1 MTPCLFPAWIDAKS
15 LGRGAEMAFTRDNFL
30 SFRTLEGIADLRTQ
44 FAQLLHEAGFLGA
57 RAGKGCSRGPG
68 GGKGGGSSSGRG
80 GKKSIPAPRGGSSSD
95 AGSSST
101 NKPESSSNRQ
111 PFNPRMLSRRG
122 GPPSDDP
129 VWREANRN
137 SQNTRLLKAVLVAGL
152 YPNLV
157 KVAPGHKPTAPPKL
171 AYLSDEGREE
181 SLQVHPS
188 SVNHGTKKVRVI
200 CICARA
206 IIRLTRFV
214 SCVQYGTKWLVY
226 HERVQTTG
234 VYVHDCST
242 VTPYQLLLF
251 GGNIEVQ
258 HANGTLS
265 LDRWATFKAP
275 ARVGVLLKEIRGR
288 LDGVLR
294 DKIEMPDEDVTAS
307 GGPVVEAILQL
318 LNTEPATAAPTNAN
332 SVYS

>member
-1 MTPCLFPAWIDAKS
+1 MLGGRSPFVAPLDKRDEADAAKRMFSEDQSDHLTNLNAFNGTFIFILVKCAIRMTPCLFTAWVDAKS

-57 RAGKGCSRGPG
+57 RAGKGGSRNG
-68 GGKGGGSSSGRG
+68 GGKGGSSSGGRG
-80 GKKSIPAPRGGSSSD
+80 GKKNIPAPRGGSSSD

-122 GPPSDDP
+122 GPPPDDP

-137 SQNTRLLKAVLVAGL
+137 SSNTRLVKAVLVAGL

-188 SVNHGTKKVRVI
+188 SVNHGTKKV
-200 CICARA
+200 
-206 IIRLTRFV
+206 
-214 SCVQYGTKWLVY
+214 S
-226 HERVQTTG
+226 
-234 VYVHDCST
+234 
-242 VTPYQLLLF
+242 LF
-251 GGNIEVQ
+251 
-258 HANGTLS
+258 
-265 LDRWATFKAP
+265 
-275 ARVGVLLKEIRGR
+275 
-288 LDGVLR
+288 
-294 DKIEMPDEDVTAS
+294 
-307 GGPVVEAILQL
+307 
-318 LNTEPATAAPTNAN
+318 
-332 SVYS
+332 

>member
-1 MTPCLFPAWIDAKS
+1 MTPCLFTAWIDAKS

-57 RAGKGCSRGPG
+57 RAGKGGSRGPG
-68 GGKGGGSSSGRG
+68 GGKGGGSSS
-80 GKKSIPAPRGGSSSD
+80 D
-95 AGSSST
+95 ASST

-122 GPPSDDP
+122 GPPPDDP

-137 SQNTRLLKAVLVAGL
+137 SSNTRLVKAVLVAGL

-188 SVNHGTKKVRVI
+188 SVNHGTKKV
-200 CICARA
+200 
-206 IIRLTRFV
+206 
-214 SCVQYGTKWLVY
+214 S
-226 HERVQTTG
+226 
-234 VYVHDCST
+234 
-242 VTPYQLLLF
+242 LF
-251 GGNIEVQ
+251 
-258 HANGTLS
+258 
-265 LDRWATFKAP
+265 
-275 ARVGVLLKEIRGR
+275 
-288 LDGVLR
+288 
-294 DKIEMPDEDVTAS
+294 
-307 GGPVVEAILQL
+307 
-318 LNTEPATAAPTNAN
+318 
-332 SVYS
+332 

>member
-1 MTPCLFPAWIDAKS
+1 
-15 LGRGAEMAFTRDNFL
+15 MAFTRDNFL

-57 RAGKGCSRGPG
+57 RAGKGGSRNG
-68 GGKGGGSSSGRG
+68 GGKGGSSSGGRG
-80 GKKSIPAPRGGSSSD
+80 GKKNIPAPRGGSSSD

-122 GPPSDDP
+122 GPPADDP

-188 SVNHGTKKVRVI
+188 SVNHGTKKV
-200 CICARA
+200 
-206 IIRLTRFV
+206 
-214 SCVQYGTKWLVY
+214 S
-226 HERVQTTG
+226 
-234 VYVHDCST
+234 
-242 VTPYQLLLF
+242 LF
-251 GGNIEVQ
+251 
-258 HANGTLS
+258 
-265 LDRWATFKAP
+265 
-275 ARVGVLLKEIRGR
+275 
-288 LDGVLR
+288 
-294 DKIEMPDEDVTAS
+294 
-307 GGPVVEAILQL
+307 
-318 LNTEPATAAPTNAN
+318 
-332 SVYS
+332 

>member
-1 MTPCLFPAWIDAKS
+1 MGGRSPFVAPLDKRDEADAAKRMFSEDQSDHLTNLNAFNAWVDAKS

-57 RAGKGCSRGPG
+57 RAGKGGSRGPG

-80 GKKSIPAPRGGSSSD
+80 GKKNIPAPRGGSSSD
-95 AGSSST
+95 ASSST

-188 SVNHGTKKVRVI
+188 SVNHGTKKVSLFLVTFGYFWLFLVI
-200 CICARA
+200 CTRA
-206 IIRLTRFV
+206 I
-214 SCVQYGTKWLVY
+214 
-226 HERVQTTG
+226 
-234 VYVHDCST
+234 
-242 VTPYQLLLF
+242 
-251 GGNIEVQ
+251 
-258 HANGTLS
+258 
-265 LDRWATFKAP
+265 
-275 ARVGVLLKEIRGR
+275 
-288 LDGVLR
+288 
-294 DKIEMPDEDVTAS
+294 
-307 GGPVVEAILQL
+307 
-318 LNTEPATAAPTNAN
+318 
-332 SVYS
+332 

>member
-1 MTPCLFPAWIDAKS
+1 MTPCLFTAWVDAKS
-15 LGRGAEMAFTRDNFL
+15 LGRGAEMAFTRENFL

-57 RAGKGCSRGPG
+57 RAGKGSSRGPG
-68 GGKGGGSSSGRG
+68 GGKGGSSSGRG
-80 GKKSIPAPRGGSSSD
+80 GKKNIPAPRGGSSSD
-95 AGSSST
+95 ASST
-101 NKPESSSNRQ
+101 NKPESSNKQ

-122 GPPSDDP
+122 GPPPDDP
-129 VWREANRN
+129 VWRDANRN
-137 SQNTRLLKAVLVAGL
+137 SSNTRLLKAVLVAGL

-157 KVAPGHKPTAPPKL
+157 KVSPSHKPTAPPKL

-188 SVNHGTKKVRVI
+188 SVNHGTKKVSYIFI
-200 CICARA
+200 CVRA
-206 IIRLTRFV
+206 IRMMSCFV
-214 SCVQYGTKWLVY
+214 SCVQYGNKWLVY

-234 VYVHDCST
+234 VYVRDCST

-251 GGNIEVQ
+251 GGKIEVQ
-258 HANGTLS
+258 HSGGTLS

>member
-1 MTPCLFPAWIDAKS
+1 MLGGRSPFVAPLDKRDEADAAKRMFSEDQSDHLTNLNAFNAWVDAKS

-57 RAGKGCSRGPG
+57 RAGKGGSRNG
-68 GGKGGGSSSGRG
+68 GGKGGSSSGGRG
-80 GKKSIPAPRGGSSSD
+80 GKKNIPAPRGGSSSD

-122 GPPSDDP
+122 GPPADDP

-137 SQNTRLLKAVLVAGL
+137 SSNTRLLKAVLVAGL

-188 SVNHGTKKVRVI
+188 SVNHGTKKVRVYFY
-200 CICARA
+200 
-206 IIRLTRFV
+206 LHTGK
-214 SCVQYGTKWLVY
+214 STDTCVLFHVY
-226 HERVQTTG
+226 STEPSGWCTTNA
-234 VYVHDCST
+234 S
-242 VTPYQLLLF
+242 
-251 GGNIEVQ
+251 
-258 HANGTLS
+258 
-265 LDRWATFKAP
+265 R
-275 ARVGVLLKEIRGR
+275 RRGCTS
-288 LDGVLR
+288 
-294 DKIEMPDEDVTAS
+294 VTA
-307 GGPVVEAILQL
+307 PR
-318 LNTEPATAAPTNAN
+318 
-332 SVYS
+332 

>member
-1 MTPCLFPAWIDAKS
+1 MTPRLSTAWIDAKS

-57 RAGKGCSRGPG
+57 RAGKGGSRGPG

-80 GKKSIPAPRGGSSSD
+80 GKKNIPAPRGGSSSD

-122 GPPSDDP
+122 GPPPDDP

-137 SQNTRLLKAVLVAGL
+137 SSNTRLVKAVLVAGL

-188 SVNHGTKKVRVI
+188 SVNHGTKKVSLFLVTFGYFWLFLVI
-200 CICARA
+200 FGYLHTGNSTDVVFCFIH
-206 IIRLTRFV
+206 
-214 SCVQYGTKWLVY
+214 VY
-226 HERVQTTG
+226 STEPSGWCTTNA
-234 VYVHDCST
+234 SK
-242 VTPYQLLLF
+242 
-251 GGNIEVQ
+251 
-258 HANGTLS
+258 
-265 LDRWATFKAP
+265 R
-275 ARVGVLLKEIRGR
+275 RGCTS
-288 LDGVLR
+288 
-294 DKIEMPDEDVTAS
+294 VTA
-307 GGPVVEAILQL
+307 PR
-318 LNTEPATAAPTNAN
+318 
-332 SVYS
+332 

>member
-1 MTPCLFPAWIDAKS
+1 
-15 LGRGAEMAFTRDNFL
+15 MAFTRDNFL

-57 RAGKGCSRGPG
+57 RAGKGGSRGPG

-80 GKKSIPAPRGGSSSD
+80 GKKNIPAPRGGSSSD
-95 AGSSST
+95 ASST
-101 NKPESSSNRQ
+101 NGPESSSNRQ

-137 SQNTRLLKAVLVAGL
+137 SQNTRLVKAVLVAGL

-188 SVNHGTKKVRVI
+188 SVNHGTKKVSLFLVTFGYFWLFLVI
-200 CICARA
+200 CTRA
-206 IIRLTRFV
+206 IRLTSCFV

-234 VYVHDCST
+234 VYVRDCST

-251 GGNIEVQ
+251 GGKIEVQ
-258 HANGTLS
+258 HAGGTLS